1 MIFSKAVGSS
11 VEKIT
16 WSKFSKIQWS
26 SQRRRQIRAFSRLMY
41 NTNFLAPLDK
51 STNTTFS
58 QESGTDRKGCATLAE
73 EVATTLFYNCE
84 LSYAHVLGEVG
95 EDTPRRL
102 IGGRRCCSSSLF
114 SRYFLRR
121 EAGARGE
128 RAGDPAGQIC
138 DFIFIPIVDVTH
150 QLKPLAM

>member
-1 MIFSKAVGSS
+1 
-11 VEKIT
+11 
-16 WSKFSKIQWS
+16 
-26 SQRRRQIRAFSRLMY
+26 MY

-102 IGGRRCCSSSLF
+102 IGSSSLF
-114 SRYFLRR
+114 SRGYFLRGR
-121 EAGARGE
+121 RRQAGARGE

-138 DFIFIPIVDVTH
+138 DLIFITIVDVTH

>member
-95 EDTPRRL
+95 EDTPRCLL
-102 IGGRRCCSSSLF
+102 ISQLICCRHFRRGRTISGQTISVS
-114 SRYFLRR
+114 
-121 EAGARGE
+121 
-128 RAGDPAGQIC
+128 AGQVC
-138 DFIFIPIVDVTH
+138 DLVLITIVDVPH
-150 QLKPLAM
+150 QLKPLTM